1 VTGSFIIVAFIVDSL
16 LDVFNFSSV
25 IGTTVS
31 SAFLPRL
38 FAVVGAG
45 GESPKNLDFA
55 YFYTVLISSNL
66 ATSKPEHMPSVAKN
80 STSSNTDGYES
91 SKWKMRI
98 SGKRVLI

>member
-1 VTGSFIIVAFIVDSL
+1 MTGSFIIVASTVDSL
-16 LDVFNFSSV
+16 LDASNLSSV

-38 FAVVGAG
+38 FAVVGG

-55 YFYTVLISSNL
+55 YFYTVLIPFNL
-66 ATSKPEHMPSVAKN
+66 AISEPEHMPSVAKN

-91 SKWKMRI
+91 SK
-98 SGKRVLI
+98 